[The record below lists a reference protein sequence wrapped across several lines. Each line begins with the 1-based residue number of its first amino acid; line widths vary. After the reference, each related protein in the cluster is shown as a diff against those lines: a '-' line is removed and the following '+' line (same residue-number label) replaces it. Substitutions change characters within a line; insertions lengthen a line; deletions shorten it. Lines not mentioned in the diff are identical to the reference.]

1 MTRTLHP
8 FTYGLAALL
17 LTGFLAACGAS
28 SETAADAHEHS
39 EDDGHAEE
47 EGHAE
52 DDGHGDDEHGHE
64 DGASEEGP
72 HGGRLLED
80 GTFALEVTIFETGV
94 EPQYRIYPTSEGK
107 PVDPSTVDLK
117 VTVSRLGGQKDVF
130 SFKPETDY
138 LKSDQVVEEP
148 HSFDVEV
155 AASHAGKTFSW
166 EYESYEGRT
175 TITDAIAAEAGV
187 KAEQAGPAMIRE
199 RVELSGTVQL
209 TPSARADVRAVYP
222 GRVVRVSRTV
232 GDTVSK
238 GDTLAEVESS
248 SSLQTYSVR
257 APISGTIL
265 ERRTNA
271 GDVAGSEPLFVIG
284 DLSAAQAELHV
295 FPKDASRI
303 KPGQGVTV
311 QLAGGDLTARGEI
324 DSFLPLAEA
333 GTQSLIA
340 RVILP
345 RDAGFRPG
353 TRVTAAVDTSETEVP
368 LAVRESGLQRF
379 RDFTVVF
386 AKHGETYEVRMLE
399 LGRRDGDIVEVL
411 SGIAPGETYVT
422 ENSFLIKADID
433 KSGAGHDH

>member
-28 SETAADAHEHS
+28 SETTADEHEHS
-39 EDDGHAEE
+39 EADGRAEE
-47 EGHAE
+47 E
-52 DDGHGDDEHGHE
+52 GHGDDEHGHE
-64 DGASEEGP
+64 EGEPEEGP
-72 HGGRLLED
+72 NGGRLLED
-80 GTFALEVTIFETGV
+80 GKMALEVTIFETGV
-94 EPQYRIYPTSEGK
+94 EPQYRIYPTFEGK

-117 VTVSRLGGQKDVF
+117 VTLSRLGGQKDVF
-130 SFKPETDY
+130 SFKPEADY
-138 LKSDQVVEEP
+138 LKSVQVVEEP

-155 AASHAGKTFSW
+155 AASHSGKTFSW

-175 TITDAIAAEAGV
+175 SISDAIAAEAGV
-187 KAEQAGPAMIRE
+187 QTETAGPALIRE
-199 RVELSGTVQL
+199 RVDLSGTVQL

-248 SSLQTYSVR
+248 SSLQTYSIR
-257 APISGTIL
+257 APISGIIL

-271 GDVAGSEPLFVIG
+271 GDVAGSESLFVIG

-311 QLAGGDLTARGEI
+311 QLAGGELTARGEI

-340 RVILP
+340 RVILA